1 MAGVTGFDA
10 RQGQLKRLLRHYAA
24 LSPATPTN
32 IRLAVLSD
40 ADYLSRPTTQ
50 QWVVDNLIA
59 FEGAKNEQEDDDDE
73 EERGA
78 KRWKGRFWR
87 RMVDQI
93 NEGFAERRAA
103 GDIAVEDEEP
113 HPDILE
119 TFVLYLS
126 SAGSTDSAPGVSRRT
141 YYWGP
146 LDQPV
151 QSWERIVTKE
161 EGKLISG
168 ACVALS
174 NHLLAD
180 PRTVERHEHVIE
192 LGSGVGLLSLVC
204 ARLSR
209 RETSPAKRRRIVA
222 TDVDDKVLEMLE
234 ANIAES
240 EPCDDFTLGIECVS
254 DRTFALKKDG
264 FEDIVR
270 ASPLDWELV
279 ADADKN
285 RDELALWE
293 MKTWSGGPRASL
305 ILGADIVYDP
315 SLVDPLAA
323 TLAWLLRAEP
333 GAGSAP
339 EALIAGTVRNEV
351 TWASFLDACRARHLN
366 VTAVQMTAPPQDGG
380 IVGAEGWEGE
390 GEIRLVRIT
399 SSEVL

>member
-1 MAGVTGFDA
+1 MIS
-10 RQGQLKRLLRHYAA
+10 RQ
-24 LSPATPTN
+24 
-32 IRLAVLSD
+32 
-40 ADYLSRPTTQ
+40 
-50 QWVVDNLIA
+50 
-59 FEGAKNEQEDDDDE
+59 
-73 EERGA
+73 
-78 KRWKGRFWR
+78 
-87 RMVDQI
+87 
-93 NEGFAERRAA
+93 
-103 GDIAVEDEEP
+103 
-113 HPDILE
+113 
-119 TFVLYLS
+119 
-126 SAGSTDSAPGVSRRT
+126 
-141 YYWGP
+141 
-146 LDQPV
+146 
-151 QSWERIVTKE
+151 
-161 EGKLISG
+161 

-293 MKTWSGGPRASL
+293 MKIWSGGPRASL
-305 ILGADIVYDP
+305 ILGADIVSCRQGPLEPPKGSTDAQDLQVYDP
-315 SLVDPLAA
+315 SLVNPLAA

-333 GAGSAP
+333 GVGAAP
-339 EALIAGTVRNEV
+339 EALIAGTVRNED
-351 TWASFLDACRARHLN
+351 TWAAFLDACRQSRF
-366 VTAVQMTAPPQDGG
+366 APSFWFTRQFLTLCM
-380 IVGAEGWEGE
+380 I
-390 GEIRLVRIT
+390 
-399 SSEVL
+399 